1 VRKRR
6 RKARLGD
13 PLEDHARRA
22 RQAATDVET
31 QARVSV
37 SNASQGFCT
46 RAYDA
51 LMQAD
56 EAYGMLRANVRA
68 GGVVATTIPRKAL
81 TDARGTF
88 FRRCVVP
95 R

>member
-1 VRKRR
+1 MKRR
-6 RKARLGD
+6 RKVRLGD
-13 PLEDHARRA
+13 PLEAHARRA

-51 LMQAD
+51 IMQAD
-56 EAYGMLRANVRA
+56 EAFGMLRANIRA
-68 GGVVATTIPRKAL
+68 GGVVGTSIPRKAL
-81 TDARGTF
+81 IEARSTF